1 MPNLRMNNKLKHRNN
16 KFNKSVNNLS
26 NKDKNNSNNMKII
39 SISKENIIVNQII
52 MSRNLV
58 HWKCSSIYSR

>member
-26 NKDKNNSNNMKII
+26 NKDKNHSNNMKII